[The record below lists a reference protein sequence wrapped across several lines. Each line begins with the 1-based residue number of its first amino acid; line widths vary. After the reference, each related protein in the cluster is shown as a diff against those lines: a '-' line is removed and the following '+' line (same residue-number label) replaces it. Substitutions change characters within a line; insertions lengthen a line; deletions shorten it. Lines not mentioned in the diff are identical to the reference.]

1 MRFKRADLLGIV
13 VAAAIPAILS
23 WVVFNGWGITH
34 VHGNPIQGAIAGNVA
49 AGAGLIAYL
58 TRYVVHRRA
67 FWTVV
72 IGFVLCFVGVV
83 WMQQTGSGSSG
94 PATALKWLGI
104 LMFLGI
110 NVVLVI
116 DVLWVAVNPYFV
128 RLDERR
134 AAGN

>member
-1 MRFKRADLLGIV
+1 MFRMRLARWAVGV
-13 VAAAIPAILS
+13 VAVAIL
-23 WVVFNGWGITH
+23 
-34 VHGNPIQGAIAGNVA
+34 AGCGGSDSNATVGPATTPSTNVA
-49 AGAGLIAYL
+49 AGAGVIAYL

-67 FWTVV
+67 FWTVT
-72 IGFVLCFVGVV
+72 IGFVLCFLGVL
-83 WMQQTGSGSSG
+83 WMQLAGSGESG

-104 LMFLGI
+104 LMFMGI
-110 NVVLVI
+110 NVVLLI